1 MKLRLEMASSTVT
14 ETSKHAK
21 CALKPGNS
29 HWASDKNTFGSAWWA
44 VDLETPRCVSSVAV
58 TWHGNSIPAIMFVES
73 STDNGETW
81 TIRGIFE
88 DKHLLRRNGKPLL
101 LHSVHKKR
109 DENLKKIVSSAKD
122 WRLRMEGHTSKNK
135 TKRYA
140 IEYVQMWQQQSEDV
154 DHVSAAMSIKS
165 IERF

>member
-1 MKLRLEMASSTVT
+1 ML
-14 ETSKHAK
+14 
-21 CALKPGNS
+21 
-29 HWASDKNTFGSAWWA
+29 
-44 VDLETPRCVSSVAV
+44 SSVTKNLTRASRSN
-58 TWHGNSIPAIMFVES
+58 TG
-73 STDNGETW
+73 TDNGETW
-81 TIRGIFE
+81 TIRGVFE

-109 DENLKKIVSSAKD
+109 DENRKIVSSAKD

-165 IERF
+165 IERFLIRCGHDRQDVRGEGLPARRAHAADLVLAKLEHLERGAPERLEQ